1 MPRGKELEQLPMAN
15 TSAPSIGD
23 DKSKFNRTNLS
34 GMTREARPAPSMAGR
49 EARETR

>member
-34 GMTREARPAPSMAGR
+34 GMTREERPSPSMAGGKNKG
-49 EARETR
+49 T

>member
-15 TSAPSIGD
+15 ISAPSIGD

-34 GMTREARPAPSMAGR
+34 GMTSEERPSPSRVGKEAGK
-49 EARETR
+49 TR